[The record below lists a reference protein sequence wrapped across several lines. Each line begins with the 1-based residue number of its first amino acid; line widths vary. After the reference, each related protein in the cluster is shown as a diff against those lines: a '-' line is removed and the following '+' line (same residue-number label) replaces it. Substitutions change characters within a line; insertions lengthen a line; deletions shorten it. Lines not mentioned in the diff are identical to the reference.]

1 MLQPL
6 QMHPIERASAA
17 DRKANAMHRQR
28 VVCANPVQ
36 EVMRRTARA
45 HVILGVDLEEI
56 DSVETGKD
64 IPGMLGLKTG
74 TSERRRIQTRK

>member
-1 MLQPL
+1 
-6 QMHPIERASAA
+6 
-17 DRKANAMHRQR
+17 
-28 VVCANPVQ
+28 
-36 EVMRRTARA
+36 MRRTARA

-56 DSVETGKD
+56 DSVGTGKD